1 VSQRTDAD
9 ACSVVKLLSRFQSG
23 SAHLTQEMQMYIGG
37 GALLLIIILILL
49 FR

>member
-1 VSQRTDAD
+1 MVFIW
-9 ACSVVKLLSRFQSG
+9 SVLARAQSPSRRAG
-23 SAHLTQEMQMYIGG
+23 HAKEILMYIGG